1 MRLSEMGLEPT
12 TLACLH
18 RGGINTTYR
27 LLEHTYREL
36 IWHSEITPEALYDI
50 LCALRRHDMR
60 LKPHPKGTE
69 QPVNKRNLEIFR
81 LRVVEGRLLKDTGEQ
96 VGIGHERVRQILAG
110 NFGLRGA
117 PPAVKARPHRSEN
130 QSPPPDCDQLGRA
143 IQRLRSAKG
152 LTVDDLAATIDMPT
166 EQLARIEDG
175 LRDPTWTTL
184 SRLAIALDTTTAL
197 LAYAIEPS
205 NPRVAPDARPS
216 ADPRHRGRPRS
227 RPSNR

>member
-18 RGGINTTYR
+18 RGGIDTTWC

-50 LCALRRHDMR
+50 LRALRRHGMA
-60 LKPHPKGTE
+60 LKPHPNGIE
-69 QPVNKRNLEIFR
+69 RPVSERNLEVFR
-81 LRVVEGRLLKDTGEQ
+81 LRVVGGRTLKATGEQ
-96 VGIGHERVRQILAG
+96 VGIGVERVRQVLATY
-110 NFGLRGA
+110 FGLRGK

-152 LTVDDLAATIDMPT
+152 LTVDDLAATIDISA

-175 LRDPTWTTL
+175 LRDPAWTTL
-184 SRLAIALDTTTAL
+184 SGLAIALDTTTAL
-197 LAYAIEPS
+197 LAYAIETEKPE
-205 NPRVAPDARPS
+205 
-216 ADPRHRGRPRS
+216 
-227 RPSNR
+227 

>member
-18 RGGINTTYR
+18 SGAINTTYR

-50 LCALRRHDMR
+50 LRALQRHGMT

-69 QPVNKRNLEIFR
+69 RPISERNLEIFR
-81 LRVVEGRLLKDTGEQ
+81 LRVVEGRRLKATGEQ
-96 VGIGHERVRQILAG
+96 VGIGVERVRQILAAH
-110 NFGLRGA
+110 FGLRGA
-117 PPAVKARPHRSEN
+117 PPAVKARPHPREN
-130 QSPPPDCDQLGRA
+130 QGAPPDCEQVGRA
-143 IQRLRSAKG
+143 IQRLRSAKA
-152 LTVDDLAATIDMPT
+152 LTVTELAAAINISA

-184 SRLAIALDTTTAL
+184 SRLAIALDTTAAL
-197 LAYAIEPS
+197 LVYALEVEP
-205 NPRVAPDARPS
+205 AR
-216 ADPRHRGRPRS
+216 
-227 RPSNR
+227 

>member
-50 LCALRRHDMR
+50 LRALRRHDMR

-69 QPVNKRNLEIFR
+69 RPVNERNLEVFR
-81 LRVVEGRLLKDTGEQ
+81 LRVVEGCLLKETGER
-96 VGIGHERVRQILAG
+96 VGIGVERVRQILAG
-110 NFGLRGA
+110 CFGLRGA
-117 PPAVKARPHRSEN
+117 PPTVKARPHRSEN
-130 QSPPPDCDQLGRA
+130 QSPPPDCAQVGHA
-143 IQRLRSAKG
+143 IQQLRAAKG
-152 LTVDDLAATIDMPT
+152 LTIEQVAAKTDMSA
-166 EQLARIEDG
+166 EQLERIEDG

-184 SRLAIALDTTTAL
+184 YRLALALDTTAAL
-197 LAYAIEPS
+197 LTYAIEVE
-205 NPRVAPDARPS
+205 PRT
-216 ADPRHRGRPRS
+216 GRAL
-227 RPSNR
+227 

>member
-1 MRLSEMGLEPT
+1 MRLCEMGLEPA
-12 TLACLH
+12 TLACLR

-50 LCALRRHDMR
+50 LRALRRHDMR

-69 QPVNKRNLEIFR
+69 RPVNERNLEIFR
-81 LRVVEGRLLKDTGEQ
+81 LRVVEGHRLKATGEQ

-110 NFGLRGA
+110 YFGLRGS

-130 QSPPPDCDQLGRA
+130 QSPPPDYDQLGRT

-152 LTVDDLAATIDMPT
+152 LTVDDLAATTDISA
-166 EQLARIEDG
+166 EELARIEDG

-184 SRLAIALDTTTAL
+184 SKLAVAFDTTTAL
-197 LAYAIEPS
+197 LAYAIEVEKP
-205 NPRVAPDARPS
+205 
-216 ADPRHRGRPRS
+216 HR
-227 RPSNR
+227 

>member
-18 RGGINTTYR
+18 RGGINTTYC
-27 LLEHTYREL
+27 LLGHTYREL

-50 LCALRRHDMR
+50 LRALRRHGMA
-60 LKPHPKGTE
+60 LKPTAKGIE
-69 QPVNKRNLEIFR
+69 RPVSERNLEILR
-81 LRVVEGRLLKDTGEQ
+81 LRVVEGRSLKETGEQ
-96 VGIGHERVRQILAG
+96 VGIGIERVRQVLATY
-110 NFGLRGA
+110 FGLQGK
-117 PPAVKARPHRSEN
+117 PPAVKTRPHRSKN
-130 QSPPPDCDQLGRA
+130 RSSPPDCEQLGRA

-152 LTVDDLAATIDMPT
+152 LTVDELAATIDIGA

-197 LAYAIEPS
+197 LAYAIEVEEP
-205 NPRVAPDARPS
+205 
-216 ADPRHRGRPRS
+216 
-227 RPSNR
+227 